1 MEPLGTPL
9 IGRNDFG
16 CNCYSAG
23 EGEIL
28 ECIMPKTYKSILKFF
43 QLVNDVPGYRELA
56 NLGDGAPVEEDETD
70 EKIEI

>member
-1 MEPLGTPL
+1 M
-9 IGRNDFG
+9 GRKDFG

-28 ECIMPKTYKSILKFF
+28 ECIMPKAYKSMLKFF

-56 NLGDGAPVEEDETD
+56 ALWEGKSLEDGETD
-70 EKIEI
+70 EEIGF